1 MNELIEILEE
11 RFAPV
16 EIIKLLDGI
25 DKFDVDNYAVEHDIC
40 PVCLGELVIHRYK
53 ERRPDF
59 WGFPA
64 YEEMCELV
72 CSRCGE
78 VF

>member
-11 RFAPV
+11 RFTPV

-40 PVCLGELVIHRYK
+40 PLCLGELVIRKYK
-53 ERRPDF
+53 EYRGEFWDF
-59 WGFPA
+59 LL
-64 YEEMCELV
+64 MKNCDLV
-72 CSRCGE
+72 CLSCGE